1 MVTMEF
7 NRYLMGASSRTFLA
21 GLDLATMVFDKRTT
35 AMDLEQMH
43 TFTFRSDEVEHLLN
57 GTAPVPVP
65 NYWDYRGNNL
75 VEKVEGRSKYGGE
88 GIIVEFTAGE
98 LEAPGIEYEFFDASP
113 LMFGFTPGVARV
125 SNVYRLTRTNPL
137 TIAQVSIE
145 DLAL

>member
-1 MVTMEF
+1 MEF
-7 NRYLMGASSRTFLA
+7 NRFLMAASSRTFLL
-21 GLDLATMVFDKRTT
+21 GLDRSSMVFDKRPTP
-35 AMDLEQMH
+35 MILEQMH

-75 VEKVEGRSKYGGE
+75 VEKVDDRSKYGGE

-98 LEAPGIEYEFFDASP
+98 FEAPGIEYEYFDASP

-125 SNVYRLTRTNPL
+125 SNVYRLADTQPL
-137 TIAQVSIE
+137 TIATVSIE
-145 DLAL
+145 DLAP